1 MCGKLYSDLG
11 RISDIF
17 LMQTTFTETKECVFC
32 GEQIQTRAIKCR
44 YCAEFLNT
52 AEAKALEDQ
61 GNCESQA
68 DEQEEDDGIVFC
80 GRPSLLGMAGAL
92 IRGAVFLAL
101 AAFLINYPIEEM
113 PIFQPNATPASID
126 QTETAVERTE
136 FGFSEAQ
143 LFAISQYRVMA
154 GLGLATLVVL
164 ILLVKTLRLKMIYYE
179 VSADRIEWSRG
190 ILDRRVDNLDMFRVI
205 DLRLRRSLLDCIFG
219 IGTVSLITTDKTD
232 PEFAFEKVRHCRQLY
247 DAIKDASLDADRKNN
262 VVHLE

>member
-1 MCGKLYSDLG
+1 
-11 RISDIF
+11 
-17 LMQTTFTETKECVFC
+17 MQTTFSDTKECVFC
-32 GEQIQTRAIKCR
+32 GEAIQARAIKCR

-61 GNCESQA
+61 GICESQT
-68 DEQEEDDGIVFC
+68 EEEVEDDGILFY

-92 IRGAVFLAL
+92 IRGAIFLAIAVFL
-101 AAFLINYPIEEM
+101 ITYPIEEM
-113 PIFQPNATPASID
+113 PIFQANGTPVSVGETM
-126 QTETAVERTE
+126 TEEAG

-143 LFAISQYRVMA
+143 LFAIGQYRVMV

-205 DLRLRRSLLDCIFG
+205 DIRLRRSLLDCIFG

-232 PEFAFEKVRHCRQLY
+232 PEFAFEKVRHSRQLY